1 MKEMLFSLA
10 FILCSTGIQSV
21 HPMVLAGIRCDWRRS
36 SESNF
41 SKGAAPCRPATPDR
55 GGMRHIWICGRPG
68 RRAIGNAK
76 AAIGQWACSMSTR
89 IRWACIAEWYRG
101 ASLGRGAA
109 QAPSKGAVRAAAP
122 VVGGSGQAA
131 SDAVLAKPSLDT
143 RPMRNSVTSGNQLM
157 VVPIAECLG
166 NQVLREAQPCWGGAH
181 IRQPC
186 AADAGHGGCGACGY
200 AGRCIAGDG
209 CGRNCAGN
217 VTRGLP
223 ACRACQLLRR
233 ACALAYTPALIATV
247 RTMADRPGR
256 RQRMML
262 VEMEWPMVRSLLASP
277 GSASH
282 KQRHLGAASRMPM
295 RSSRQLSY
303 DAGGNPVCWA
313 ALCAMWV
320 LQGRYT
326 QGDAAACGSGADC
339 LFNSSNPAINVS
351 ALSPALRTTCT
362 SLGSNVEGSRVAR
375 CMSCSAS
382 ALLSAS
388 LMRWLP
394 RSCS

>member
-166 NQVLREAQPCWGGAH
+166 NQVLREAQPCWGWGRTFGSLVQQMQAMVDAARAAMRAAASPATAAGETAPATLPVDYPH
-181 IRQPC
+181 AVPVSCFAVRVRSRIRLPSSQ
-186 AADAGHGGCGACGY
+186 
-200 AGRCIAGDG
+200 R
-209 CGRNCAGN
+209 CGRWRTG
-217 VTRGLP
+217 RG
-223 ACRACQLLRR
+223 A
-233 ACALAYTPALIATV
+233 
-247 RTMADRPGR
+247 
-256 RQRMML
+256 
-262 VEMEWPMVRSLLASP
+262 
-277 GSASH
+277 
-282 KQRHLGAASRMPM
+282 
-295 RSSRQLSY
+295 
-303 DAGGNPVCWA
+303 
-313 ALCAMWV
+313 
-320 LQGRYT
+320 
-326 QGDAAACGSGADC
+326 
-339 LFNSSNPAINVS
+339 VS
-351 ALSPALRTTCT
+351 A
-362 SLGSNVEGSRVAR
+362 
-375 CMSCSAS
+375 
-382 ALLSAS
+382 
-388 LMRWLP
+388 
-394 RSCS
+394 